1 MKNNTPFARR
11 SRFVILDRCVNG
23 NDEFVLKIYYDKE
36 QYEHLIDQYVNE
48 MIREIKSNMIP
59 NDAGWDNQ
67 FVLVD
72 RIENSPDYFE
82 STVFL
87 VLKTY

>member
-11 SRFVILDRCVNG
+11 RRFVILDRCVNG

-48 MIREIKSNMIP
+48 MICEIKSNMIP

>member
-23 NDEFVLKIYYDKE
+23 NDEFVLKISYDKE

-48 MIREIKSNMIP
+48 MICEIKSNMIP